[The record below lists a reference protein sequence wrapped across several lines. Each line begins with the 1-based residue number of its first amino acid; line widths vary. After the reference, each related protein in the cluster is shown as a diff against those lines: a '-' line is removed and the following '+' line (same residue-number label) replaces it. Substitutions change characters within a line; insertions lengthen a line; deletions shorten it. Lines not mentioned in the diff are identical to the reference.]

1 MIPMTALLHP
11 RTQAQLDAIA
21 QARKGSYIFHGLRS
35 VGKATAAY
43 ELARRLNCQGDDPA
57 LCAACRQYAA
67 GTYPDLITLR
77 PEDKP
82 SITIEQVRQL
92 TSALSLSLYVATGV
106 RVVIIDE
113 AHTLTTEA
121 QNALLKLIE
130 EPPPQTIFI
139 LIADHAEALLP
150 TVRSRCTPVYFPR
163 LAADTIAAWL
173 PQRHNIK
180 PSLAAELAAASN
192 GAPGV
197 AVTLAT
203 RPDEAEARLNLH
215 RAAVTAPARSMFE
228 RLLLAGRLASD
239 KADLA
244 QFGQALH
251 SALISQVQNGITPA
265 DVANHQLA
273 ALEQYRRQLQA
284 KVAPRVA
291 LERLMLEL

>member
-1 MIPMTALLHP
+1 MTALLHP
-11 RTQAQLDAIA
+11 RTQVQLDAIV
-21 QARKGSYIFHGLRS
+21 RVHKGSYLFHGLRS

-43 ELARRLNCQGDDPA
+43 DLARRLNCLGDDAA
-57 LCAACRQYAA
+57 LCAACRQYDA

-92 TSALSLSLYVATGV
+92 TSALSLSLYVAAGV
-106 RVVIIDE
+106 RVVIIDD
-113 AHTLTTEA
+113 AHALTTEA

-150 TVRSRCTPVYFPR
+150 TVRSRCTAVYFPR

-173 PQRHNIK
+173 LQHHSVK
-180 PSLAAELAAASN
+180 PTLAAEFAAASD

-197 AVTLAT
+197 AVALAT
-203 RPDEAEARLNLH
+203 HPDQAEARINLH
-215 RAAVTAPARSMFE
+215 RAAIAAPARSIFE

-244 QFGQALH
+244 QFAQALH
-251 SALISQVQNGITPA
+251 TATLSQLRDGTTSSAIA
-265 DVANHQLA
+265 DHRLA
-273 ALEQYRRQLQA
+273 ALEQFRRQLQA
-284 KVAPRVA
+284 KVASRVA
-291 LERLMLEL
+291 LERLMLGL